1 MTNLSTM
8 VLKKTGKVAIDV
20 LLSQWEWIS
29 MKDVNENS
37 RIFIGNKVN
46 RMYILLA
53 RAAVLGFLVAIHSPI
68 VTKIEHIQKH
78 IKDIIQAQIT
88 YYQSKNIKK
97 KLGSA
102 ILKQFMRFLD
112 NSWNVFIDMVLT
124 TIDMTVDFVKIIG
137 SLAGLTGEDG
147 QGITHLLAISFEN
160 ILVNKS
166 ILAKGGY
173 AATLGTLGFITGVS
187 IFSFLE
193 RKVVGILAASSEYMV
208 HRQTPI
214 LTDDNI
220 ARLLLVAGDNP
231 SMDLVPF
238 TRKYEFTTNAAD
250 IEDQFRKEIE
260 FRSWNTFLRGSSI
273 LGDAIRAAKIYL
285 ELTNSRELI
294 TNNNSNPRGR
304 PSVNGGVRRRVGRGK
319 SKSRSRMKTCE
330 GTSRDGSPC
339 GNKTSNR
346 LCRRCC
352 RNRGLQ
358 DKKNAFADK
367 TLIVF

>member
-53 RAAVLGFLVAIHSPI
+53 RAAVLGFLVMLHSPI

-88 YYQSKNIKK
+88 FYQSKKIKK

-214 LTDDNI
+214 LTDDNRD
-220 ARLLLVAGDNP
+220 RLLIVAGENP
-231 SMDLVPF
+231 YMDLVPF
-238 TRKYEFTTNAAD
+238 TLKYEFTNDAGD
-250 IEDQFRKEIE
+250 IDDQFRKEIE
-260 FRSWNTFLRGSSI
+260 FRSWKSFLRGSSR

-285 ELTNSRELI
+285 ELTGSRELI
-294 TNNNSNPRGR
+294 TNNNSNPRKKER
-304 PSVNGGVRRRVGRGK
+304 PSVNGGVRRRGGRG
-319 SKSRSRMKTCE
+319 KSRSRMKTCE
-330 GTSRDGSPC
+330 GTTRDNEPC
-339 GNKTSNR
+339 RNKTSNR
-346 LCRRCC
+346 YCRIH
-352 RNRGLQ
+352 RNRGLEP
-358 DKKNAFADK
+358 KKDAFADK